1 MNTAIRYCLL
11 AALAGL
17 CEAGAATIA
26 LADELPQRTVSF
38 SDLDVSRSAG
48 AAVLYS
54 RIKSAAAQVCD
65 QHGVRSL
72 EAVTSSRRCVDQAIG
87 RAVTAVDVPALTSL
101 YRAKIGQPVIV
112 AQK

>member
-1 MNTAIRYCLL
+1 MNTAIRFCLL

-26 LADELPQRTVSF
+26 PADELPQRTVRF
-38 SDLDVSRSAG
+38 TDLDVSHSAG
-48 AAVLYS
+48 AAALYS

-72 EAVTSSRRCVDQAIG
+72 EAITSTRRCVDQAIE
-87 RAVTAVDVPALTSL
+87 RAVTEVNVPALTGV
-101 YRAKIGQPVIV
+101 YRAKSARPVIV